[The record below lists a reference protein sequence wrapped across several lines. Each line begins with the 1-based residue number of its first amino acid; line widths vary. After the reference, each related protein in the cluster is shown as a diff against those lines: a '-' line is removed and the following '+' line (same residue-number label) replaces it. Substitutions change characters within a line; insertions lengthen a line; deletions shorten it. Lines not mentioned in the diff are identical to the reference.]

1 VELDA
6 DEAVEL
12 DADEAVE
19 LDADEAVGRPCV
31 SGPPAKVRVG
41 GKMHTKQGGR
51 QRI

>member
-1 VELDA
+1 M
-6 DEAVEL
+6 EL

-41 GKMHTKQGGR
+41 GKTGRSTKNLNQKAF
-51 QRI
+51 